1 MDSRSERHVTARICV
16 EGKTVLMRIVEQ
28 RGIERGCGR
37 IPVGGAPLAVASGN
51 RGPYLVDTTLGLR
64 GGWVFDDHN
73 VERTSFKSQ
82 PEARE
87 YAAKLAETIAAIN
100 GDPARGEDVPCKEC
114 GRPGVL
120 VEYPTASNP
129 WVVRCRDMGCNS
141 PMLGGVAPAE
151 AWAEWGKANRGAGSA
166 IDFPEGVFV
175 TIGDQDD

>member
-1 MDSRSERHVTARICV
+1 MSSDKQGRHVVARVCV
-16 EGKTVLMRIVEQ
+16 EDATVLMRIVEQ
-28 RGIERGCGR
+28 RGIERCCGR
-37 IPVGGAPLAVASGN
+37 IPVEGAPLIVRSGD
-51 RGPYLVDTTLGLR
+51 RGPYLADNTLGLW
-64 GGWVFDDHN
+64 GDWTWEDDD
-73 VERTSFKSQ
+73 VVRISFMSQ
-82 PEARE
+82 SEARK
-87 YAAKLAETIAAIN
+87 YAAKLVRTINLIN
-100 GDPARGEDVPCKEC
+100 CARVPCKKC

-175 TIGDQDD
+175 TIGEES